1 LQAEAI
7 LAKIAMLDTD
17 SFDEGPTLLITSD
30 QVWKGS
36 LPKFVSISQPIDVLY
51 PNQYKNVKVVV
62 HEGAIREKP
71 SDETEARAFI
81 KSR

>member
-1 LQAEAI
+1 M
-7 LAKIAMLDTD
+7 AKIAMLDID
-17 SFDEGPTLLITSD
+17 SSDKQPTLLITSD
-30 QVWKGS
+30 QVSMGS
-36 LPKFVSISQPIDVLY
+36 LPEFVSESQPIDFLY
-51 PNQYKNVKVVV
+51 PNQDKNLKVVV